1 MTVSA
6 EALRCASLGLYD
18 AARKEGIVPG
28 DPLWAWVNSQA
39 TALNVMAGMV
49 DEQEARM
56 TAVVSEQEV
65 RMIAVVSDAKEI
77 VGTQVDAL
85 RTVLKV
91 AEEHNKRTQIAS
103 QHMKLQQETV
113 VSRTVSDLT
122 EQVSAKLSGALVL
135 RQRRYD
141 RTHFWGSIGLVTSLA
156 LGLFFGGFAL
166 HAYEWRNETGALQ
179 RCMKTAVRNSNG
191 VWFCE
196 MRSVEGW

>member
-1 MTVSA
+1 MSTASN
-6 EALRCASLGLYD
+6 ALR
-18 AARKEGIVPG
+18 AATIGAREAATEEGIDLNG
-28 DPLWAWVNSQA
+28 PLGVWVRSQERVL
-39 TALNVMAGMV
+39 TAQAEMA
-49 DEQEARM
+49 EQQDKNIIDLVKDTKVTVE
-56 TAVVSEQEV
+56 
-65 RMIAVVSDAKEI
+65 
-77 VGTQVDAL
+77 TQVETL
-85 RTVLKV
+85 RVTLKV

-103 QHMKLQQETV
+103 QHMQLQQETL